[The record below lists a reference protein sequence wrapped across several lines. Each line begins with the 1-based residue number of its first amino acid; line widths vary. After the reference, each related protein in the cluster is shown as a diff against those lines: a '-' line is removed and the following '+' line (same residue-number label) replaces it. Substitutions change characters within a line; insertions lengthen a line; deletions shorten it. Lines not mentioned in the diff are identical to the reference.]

1 MTEETTAREAATTAP
16 PTTTGQQLT
25 PRQIVTAMSGLMIA
39 MLLAQL
45 DNMIVA
51 PALPTIA
58 GDLGGATHLSWV
70 VTGYILA
77 SAVATPMW
85 GKLGDLFGH
94 KYTFMTAIVL
104 FLIGSALCGVAQDMT
119 QLVLFRAFQGIG
131 AGGLIVGIMSVVGM
145 LVPPRERGKY
155 IGLMMAVMP
164 IAMIGGP
171 LIGGF
176 ITDHVSWRWN
186 FYVNLPLGGLALA
199 VIWSTLHLSVETR
212 KKDKVVI
219 DWTGAGVLTVWIVS
233 LVLAITWGGTEYPWG
248 SWQII
253 TLFAVAAV
261 FFVTFLLVERTA
273 AEPVIGL
280 HLFANKNFTLATVM
294 GFVAGFAMFGTITF
308 LPQFQQFVQGKSAT
322 NSGLLLMPLML
333 ALMTTSLGGGQ
344 IISRTGRYKV
354 FPIVGTVLL
363 GIGLFLFSTMDVGT
377 TTFRSALF
385 MVVMGLGLGC
395 LMQTTNLIAQNS
407 VAMRDLGAG
416 TGTFTFV
423 RTLGGSIGVAILGTI
438 YNHQLHGSLTDSLGS
453 GSKLGNGSL
462 SDLTPGTLK
471 EIGQAPGGSTI
482 VDAVREAV
490 VAGTHSIFLLA
501 SLLIIVGFAVSW
513 FIREVPLRGSEPT
526 PEVAAAEAADP
537 MTV

>member
-1 MTEETTAREAATTAP
+1 MTSETAA
-16 PTTTGQQLT
+16 PTTSGNELT
-25 PRQIVTAMSGLMIA
+25 PRQIITAMSGLIVA

-104 FLIGSALCGVAQDMT
+104 FLIGSALCGLSQNMT
-119 QLVLFRAFQGIG
+119 QLVFFRAFQGIG
-131 AGGLIVGIMSVVGM
+131 AGGLLVGIMSVVGM

-155 IGLMMAVMP
+155 IGVMMSVMP
-164 IAMIGGP
+164 VAMIGGP

-186 FYVNLPLGGLALA
+186 FYVNLPLGAIALF

-212 KKDKVVI
+212 KKDKVII

-233 LVLAITWGGTEYPWG
+233 LVLAITWGGSEYPWG
-248 SWQII
+248 SWRII
-253 TLFAVAAV
+253 TLFVVAAV
-261 FFVTFLLVERTA
+261 FFVAFLLVERRAT
-273 AEPVIGL
+273 EPVIGL
-280 HLFANKNFTLATVM
+280 YLFKNANFSLATIM
-294 GFVAGFAMFGTITF
+294 GFIAGFAMFGTITF

-322 NSGLLLMPLML
+322 NSGLLLMPMML
-333 ALMTTSLGGGQ
+333 ALMATSLGGGQ
-344 IISRTGRYKV
+344 FISRTGRYKA

-363 GIGLFLFSTMDVGT
+363 GVGLYLFSTMDVDTGT
-377 TTFRSALF
+377 GKSALF

-407 VAMRDLGAG
+407 VAMKDLGAG

-438 YNHQLHGSLTDSLGS
+438 YSHQLKGYLADHVGSTGKLGGSVASLTPVALRHSPPAFIAAF
-453 GSKLGNGSL
+453 KH
-462 SDLTPGTLK
+462 
-471 EIGQAPGGSTI
+471 
-482 VDAVREAV
+482 AVIS
-490 VAGTHSIFLLA
+490 GTHSIFLCA
-501 SLLIIVGFAVSW
+501 SVLLIAGFAVSW
-513 FIREVPLRGSEPT
+513 FIREVPLRGSNT
-526 PEVAAAEAADP
+526 TADPEAAAAEIADP
-537 MTV
+537 LTISR